1 VNAKNPF
8 QQSLTRHLLLG
19 FGAILVLGGIIF
31 WWATFTE
38 ISGAVIAPGKLA
50 VDSNVKKVQHPTG
63 GVVGDLRVKD
73 GDHVKKGGVWPVST
87 RRRRAPTSPS

>member
-1 VNAKNPF
+1 MTDKGSF

-19 FGAILVLGGIIF
+19 LGAVAVLCVLIFG
-31 WWATFTE
+31 WATFTE

-63 GVVGDLRVKD
+63 GVVGDIRVK
-73 GDHVKKGGVWPVST
+73 
-87 RRRRAPTSPS
+87 